1 MNRILSLLL
10 LCVCY
15 STQAQEWHSADTQ
28 TELVELF
35 TSEGCSSCPP
45 ADRWLSSLKE
55 DPGLFSKFVPVAF
68 HVDYWDYIGW
78 KDRFARPE
86 YSERQREYVREGTVS
101 QVYTP
106 GYVVNGR
113 EWRQWLRGLLKWSDS
128 EQQAGRLSARLI
140 DHQLTANFEQKR
152 SCTLY
157 VAYLGMGL
165 QTRVKAGENRGR
177 NLKHDF
183 VVLELLIIDGS
194 EQWQVELPPV
204 PDVGQ
209 QHTALAVWVSPDNSQ
224 QVLQALG
231 GYLE

>member
-1 MNRILSLLL
+1 MNKMLSLLL
-10 LCVCY
+10 LCAY
-15 STQAQEWHSADTQ
+15 SSTQAQEWHSAETQ

-35 TSEGCSSCPP
+35 TSEGCSSCPA
-45 ADRWLSSLKE
+45 ADRWLSSLKD

-113 EWRQWLRGLLKWSDS
+113 EWRRWLSGLLRWSDS
-128 EQQAGRLSARLI
+128 EQQSGRLSAKVA
-140 DHQLTANFEQKR
+140 DHQLTINFEQKR
-152 SCTLY
+152 PCTLY

-165 QTRVKAGENRGR
+165 QTRVKAGENQGR
-177 NLKHDF
+177 KLRHDF
-183 VVLELLIIDGS
+183 VVLDLLAIDGS
-194 EQWQVELPPV
+194 EQWQLSLPPV
-204 PDVGQ
+204 PDAGQ
-209 QHTALAVWVSPDNSQ
+209 HQTALAIWVSPENSQ